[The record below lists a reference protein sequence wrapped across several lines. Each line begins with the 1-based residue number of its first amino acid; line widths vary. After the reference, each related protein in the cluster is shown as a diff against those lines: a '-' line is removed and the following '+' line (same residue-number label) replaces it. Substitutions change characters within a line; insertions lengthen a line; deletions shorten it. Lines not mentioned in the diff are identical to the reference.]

1 MICPHTKKQK
11 IAVYGQV
18 KLYRCPRC
26 QLVFSSKTHKNNF
39 NYRLLYRNY
48 YKNETRCARFRLW
61 LEEVIKVFR
70 CFRAFKI
77 FTIAGLG
84 KSILDIGCGRG
95 LMLFF
100 LKKYYHYT
108 AVGTQLDPK
117 AIRFAKNKLGLKIF
131 GQDLLKIGFKKNS
144 LDVVTMWHVLE
155 HLQNPEKYL
164 RKIYKL
170 LRHQG
175 KLVMEV
181 PNFNSWS
188 RKLTGKYWLGLD
200 LAYHLNFFTPEALSR
215 IVIRQG
221 FQIKNIH
228 TFSLEY
234 STFISA
240 QSIISAFSKTDHLFF
255 NWLQGRRFR
264 PELILHFIYFILLTP
279 ICFLINL
286 ILYFSKK
293 GEVLLLIAGK
303 R

>member
-11 IAVYGQV
+11 IVVYGQV
-18 KLYRCPRC
+18 SLYRCPRC
-26 QLVFSSKTHKNNF
+26 QLVFSGKANKDNF
-39 NYRLLYRNY
+39 NCCLLYRNY
-48 YKNETRCARFRLW
+48 YKNEARCGRFRLW
-61 LEEVIKVFR
+61 LEEVIKIFR
-70 CFRAFKI
+70 FFRAFKI
-77 FTIAGLG
+77 FTIACLR

-108 AVGTQLDPK
+108 VAGTQLDSK
-117 AIRFAKNKLGLKIF
+117 AIRFAKDKLGLKIF
-131 GQDLLKIGFKKNS
+131 GQDLLKINFKKDS

-170 LRHQG
+170 LRRQG
-175 KLVMEV
+175 KLIMEV
-181 PNFNSWS
+181 PNFNSWT

-200 LAYHLNFFTPEALSR
+200 LAYHLNFFTPEALSK

-221 FQIKNIH
+221 FQIKTIH

-234 STFISA
+234 STFISS

-255 NWLQGRRFR
+255 NWLQ
-264 PELILHFIYFILLTP
+264 
-279 ICFLINL
+279 
-286 ILYFSKK
+286 
-293 GEVLLLIAGK
+293 
-303 R
+303 